1 MPRNPFR
8 SSARTLAL
16 GAALG
21 LAAQAVAVAGIVAAD
36 NVRKRREPLTGEFPS
51 TPPRELDVLG
61 SRATVFTYG
70 ADLFED
76 MLAAIARATE
86 RIFFETFIWKT
97 DEVGERFKTALEDAA
112 RRGVDVYVVYDSFGN
127 LNQDPRFYRF
137 ADHPRL
143 HVLRFPLLRPG
154 LVLGN
159 MRKTGRD
166 HRKLLVVDGE
176 TAYVGGYNIGDMYAT
191 TWRDTHLKVVGGSAA
206 WELQNAFVDFWND
219 HRRRS
224 LPELPDHGARQWLA
238 EVEAASNSP
247 HRLLFPVRG
256 IYLNA
261 LDRAVDAID
270 ITMAYFIPDRE
281 ILRALTV
288 AARRGVH
295 VRVIIPEHT
304 NHVIAD
310 WVARP
315 YYDDL
320 LDAGVELWL
329 FQDAM
334 VHAKTM
340 SVDGRWT
347 TIGTANIDRL
357 SMAGNFEVNLEVHS
371 PELAEHMEEIF
382 ATDLTNCRR
391 LTLHEWRRR
400 PAWKRPVERLLRPL
414 GPLL

>member
-1 MPRNPFR
+1 
-8 SSARTLAL
+8 
-16 GAALG
+16 
-21 LAAQAVAVAGIVAAD
+21 
-36 NVRKRREPLTGEFPS
+36 
-51 TPPRELDVLG
+51 
-61 SRATVFTYG
+61 
-70 ADLFED
+70 
-76 MLAAIARATE
+76 
-86 RIFFETFIWKT
+86 
-97 DEVGERFKTALEDAA
+97 
-112 RRGVDVYVVYDSFGN
+112 
-127 LNQDPRFYRF
+127 
-137 ADHPRL
+137 
-143 HVLRFPLLRPG
+143 
-154 LVLGN
+154 
-159 MRKTGRD
+159 
-166 HRKLLVVDGE
+166 
-176 TAYVGGYNIGDMYAT
+176 
-191 TWRDTHLKVVGGSAA
+191 
-206 WELQNAFVDFWND
+206 
-219 HRRRS
+219 
-224 LPELPDHGARQWLA
+224 
-238 EVEAASNSP
+238 
-247 HRLLFPVRG
+247 
-256 IYLNA
+256 
-261 LDRAVDAID
+261 
-270 ITMAYFIPDRE
+270 
-281 ILRALTV
+281 
-288 AARRGVH
+288 VH